1 MRRFVSKKGK
11 MTMEQK
17 KTTNYDVIK
26 EMSIEEMAAVFYL
39 FIKPLLDCFEMTEEQ
54 RKEVKKGIME
64 SLNQEVGEIKKEE
77 QNTEK

>member
-17 KTTNYDVIK
+17 KTNYDVIK
-26 EMSIEEMAAVFYL
+26 EMSIEEMTTVFYL
-39 FIKPLLDCFEMTEEQ
+39 FIKPILDCFEMTEEQ

-64 SLNQEVGEIKKEE
+64 SLNQEVKVIKK
-77 QNTEK
+77 